1 MFGKASGQEQKQLHM
16 ACAFVCAFVFALLC
30 VYMIRG
36 GETCEAVLRRDPGGV
51 GVKVPG
57 PQTILSRNFSY
68 WGPRALHVKPLGL

>member
-36 GETCEAVLRRDPGGV
+36 GETCEEVRWTSPGGEGV
-51 GVKVPG
+51 G
-57 PQTILSRNFSY
+57 LSSRLEETLSAPY
-68 WGPRALHVKPLGL
+68 LQSQLSHCA